1 MHVERLSIT
10 MDPHLG
16 AAVRKAAKR
25 AGTSVSAWLAEAAS
39 DRVRNELLGRAL
51 DAWEAEDGAFSA
63 EEIAA
68 AERALG
74 AGPKRR
80 SRRR

>member
-1 MHVERLSIT
+1 
-10 MDPHLG
+10 MDPRLG

-25 AGTSVSAWLAEAAS
+25 SRTSVSAWLAEAAS

-51 DAWEAEDGAFSA
+51 DAWEADSGTFSA
-63 EEIAA
+63 AELAA

-74 AGPKRR
+74 FALA
-80 SRRR
+80 RRRRT